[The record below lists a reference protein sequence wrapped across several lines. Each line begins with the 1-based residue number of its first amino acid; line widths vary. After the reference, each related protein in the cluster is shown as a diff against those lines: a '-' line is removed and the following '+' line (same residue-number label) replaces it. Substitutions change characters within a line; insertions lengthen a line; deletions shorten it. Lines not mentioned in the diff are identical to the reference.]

1 MNVYPFIAAE
11 RARQSNV
18 PWACAL
24 PTVSRAAYYAWSAG
38 TPSARRLADEELLE
52 QICMAHKA
60 SRGTYGSPRIT
71 GELRSRGVRVGAQ
84 ASRPPD
90 GPLLRLFRRHLQ
102 AVGAPDA
109 LYMFGVHRPAGH
121 LREAGGTLAGVA
133 IEGARQADHGRR
145 QGVLLVAY
153 LHLVTLGGAVLAEGL
168 VGTTFGDHEPLA
180 ERRLS

>member
-71 GELRSRGVRVGAQ
+71 GELRSRGVRVGRKRVARLM
-84 ASRPPD
+84 AHCFGCFAGTFRPSARQMRCTCLAFTDQPATCER
-90 GPLLRLFRRHLQ
+90 PVVRLQ
-102 AVGAPDA
+102 A
-109 LYMFGVHRPAGH
+109 
-121 LREAGGTLAGVA
+121 
-133 IEGARQADHGRR
+133 
-145 QGVLLVAY
+145 
-153 LHLVTLGGAVLAEGL
+153 
-168 VGTTFGDHEPLA
+168 
-180 ERRLS
+180 